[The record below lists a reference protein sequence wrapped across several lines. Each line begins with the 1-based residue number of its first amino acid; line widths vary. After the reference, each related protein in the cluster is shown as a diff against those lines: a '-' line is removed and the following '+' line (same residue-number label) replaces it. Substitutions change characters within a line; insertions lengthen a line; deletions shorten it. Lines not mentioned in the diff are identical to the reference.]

1 MTNEDKT
8 AYMATLLGSKTLA
21 NTAISYLSRCRD
33 VPTPAQVA
41 EHLKVPARTA
51 GKIVAA
57 AKMSQCFLMDTMP
70 LKLANS
76 NVVGWYLADL
86 KAEPTEV
93 LIVLT
98 LGPDNSLIAR
108 HQCAMGPLS
117 NVVVDEAAVYRYALA
132 DGAKGIIVAHN
143 HPSGVLEFSQPDVDF
158 TKKLIAAGKM
168 LHIAVLDSILVTRRG
183 VMSMRKVKEDIFIQN
198 GK

>member
-1 MTNEDKT
+1 M
-8 AYMATLLGSKTLA
+8 YPWCISRRH

-33 VPTPAQVA
+33 IPTSAQVA

-98 LGPDNSLIAR
+98 LGSDNSLIAR
-108 HQCAMGPLS
+108 HQCEWVENFKATIPTG
-117 NVVVDEAAVYRYALA
+117 
-132 DGAKGIIVAHN
+132 
-143 HPSGVLEFSQPDVDF
+143 
-158 TKKLIAAGKM
+158 
-168 LHIAVLDSILVTRRG
+168 
-183 VMSMRKVKEDIFIQN
+183 
-198 GK
+198 